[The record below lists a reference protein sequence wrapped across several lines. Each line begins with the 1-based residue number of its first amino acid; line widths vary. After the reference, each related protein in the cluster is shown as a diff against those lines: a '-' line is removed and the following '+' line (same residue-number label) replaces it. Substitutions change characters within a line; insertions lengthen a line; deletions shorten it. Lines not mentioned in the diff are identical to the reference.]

1 MKIRVLADRAVVVSA
16 VAYDDM
22 AKIAKYEPEV
32 MTLKDKD
39 GNATFAVMVGTED
52 SVSDYGVC
60 FIKEG
65 DKAIARIDL
74 PVGEEDK
81 AEYVADK
88 IFSGL
93 VEGRISKQVKE
104 ISLMDQVYVKAED
117 GKQTVAAYLASVNK
131 DLAIAKFVRFEVGEG
146 MEKKNE
152 DFAAEV
158 AAQMA
163 NA

>member
-81 AEYVADK
+81 AEYVAEK
-88 IFSGL
+88 YGIIMGKVNA
-93 VEGRISKQVKE
+93 VEDAMVEALDCVDETIEE
-104 ISLMDQVYVKAED
+104 IKA
-117 GKQTVAAYLASVNK
+117 G
-131 DLAIAKFVRFEVGEG
+131 IEV
-146 MEKKNE
+146 MSY
-152 DFAAEV
+152 DATPCTCDAEPETP
-158 AAQMA
+158 QHEE
-163 NA
+163 

>member
-81 AEYVADK
+81 AEYVAEK
-88 IFSGL
+88 YGIIMGKVNA
-93 VEGRISKQVKE
+93 VEDAMAEALDCVDETIEE
-104 ISLMDQVYVKAED
+104 IKA
-117 GKQTVAAYLASVNK
+117 G
-131 DLAIAKFVRFEVGEG
+131 IEV
-146 MEKKNE
+146 MSY
-152 DFAAEV
+152 DATPCTCDAEPE
-158 AAQMA
+158 APQHEE
-163 NA
+163 